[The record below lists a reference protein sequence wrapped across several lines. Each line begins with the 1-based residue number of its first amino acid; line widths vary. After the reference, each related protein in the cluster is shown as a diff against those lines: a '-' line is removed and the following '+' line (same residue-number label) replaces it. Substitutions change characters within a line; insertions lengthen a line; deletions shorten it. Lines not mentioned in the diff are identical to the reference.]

1 MVNPLYTIRED
12 KYVIFFINNAK
23 KMMNVI
29 KIYYKG
35 KHQHKRIPANTSEY
49 QRIPANPSEYQR
61 IPANPSEYQRIQAN
75 PSEYQ

>member
-35 KHQHKRIPANTSEY
+35 KHQHKRI
-49 QRIPANPSEYQR
+49 QANPSE
-61 IPANPSEYQRIQAN
+61 SKRIQAN
-75 PSEYQ
+75 PSESQ

>member
-12 KYVIFFINNAK
+12 KYVIFLALLIK
-23 KMMNVI
+23 KMMNVS

-49 QRIPANPSEYQR
+49 Q
-61 IPANPSEYQRIQAN
+61 
-75 PSEYQ
+75 